1 VTYYREKLHEV
12 DFVVTHGG
20 NRHLPIEVKYRKNTD
35 SAAGLRHFMKRFGV
49 NFGAVII
56 RERECRYEHG
66 IVYLPLRYFLLT
78 N

>member
-1 VTYYREKLHEV
+1 
-12 DFVVTHGG
+12 
-20 NRHLPIEVKYRKNTD
+20 
-35 SAAGLRHFMKRFGV
+35 LRHFMKRFGV